1 MDTERTRSAFPE
13 GGAVNRYGAASA
25 HLSSRHVLKGHVS
38 VGQLAGGDAEAVD
51 VGAKVVALEV
61 LSGNNHIIIVV
72 ITHLFSMEM
81 Q

>member
-1 MDTERTRSAFPE
+1 M
-13 GGAVNRYGAASA
+13 NRYGAASP

-51 VGAKVVALEV
+51 VGAKVIALEV
-61 LSGNNHIIIVV
+61 LSGNNRIIVIV
-72 ITHLFSMEM
+72 ITRLFSMEM